1 MLMVQ
6 LIGRENEQGLLK
18 KYIDSNRSEFIA
30 VYGRRRVG
38 KTFLVTETFKDALS
52 FDMTGVIDGDKED
65 QLVSFNI
72 ALKESGYEGKRVTDW
87 YGAFEALKEV
97 VKKVPQNRSAIIFID
112 ELPCLDTPRSG
123 LVKALDLFWNGWAN
137 RQSNVKLIVCG
148 SATTWIVD
156 NIIDN
161 HGGLHNRITHEM
173 HIHPFTLHDTEEYL
187 TTYGFKWNRLAMAQ
201 TYMVLG
207 GIPYYLSL
215 LDNAL
220 SLPANIDQLFFS
232 RDAELKKEFDR
243 LFKSLFKSPQAYVDI
258 IQLLAN
264 NKKGLTRK
272 EISEK
277 LKKET
282 GGHLSKLLVNLENC
296 DFIRKYN
303 VRERKINSNNGIYQ
317 LTDFYIQFY
326 HDFCSKHTTDEH
338 FWENSINS
346 PKQNTWYGL
355 AYERLCMAH
364 IPQIKEALGIQRIR
378 TEYYSWRSKE
388 SVPAAQVD
396 LIIERADQIISLCE
410 IKYSKG
416 IYSLDAKEEERLR
429 NRITDFAD
437 ETKVKEAVQLVL
449 ITTYGLKDN
458 AHSTEV
464 NDRVVL
470 DDLFKS

>member
-1 MLMVQ
+1 MVQ

-326 HDFCSKHTTDEH
+326 HDFCNKHTTDEH

>member
-1 MLMVQ
+1 MVQ

-97 VKKVPQNRSAIIFID
+97 VKKVPQNRQAIIFID

-137 RQSNVKLIVCG
+137 RQSNAKLIVCG

-326 HDFCSKHTTDEH
+326 HDFCNKHTTDEH

>member
-1 MLMVQ
+1 M
-6 LIGRENEQGLLK
+6 
-18 KYIDSNRSEFIA
+18 
-30 VYGRRRVG
+30 
-38 KTFLVTETFKDALS
+38 
-52 FDMTGVIDGDKED
+52 
-65 QLVSFNI
+65 
-72 ALKESGYEGKRVTDW
+72 
-87 YGAFEALKEV
+87 
-97 VKKVPQNRSAIIFID
+97 
-112 ELPCLDTPRSG
+112 
-123 LVKALDLFWNGWAN
+123 KALDLFWNGWAN

-173 HIHPFTLHDTEEYL
+173 HIHPFTLHDTEAYL
-187 TTYGFKWNRLAMAQ
+187 TTHGFKWNRLAMAQ

-429 NRITDFAD
+429 NRITDFAV

>member
-18 KYIDSNRSEFIA
+18 KYIDSNRAEFIA

-97 VKKVPQNRSAIIFID
+97 VKKVPQNKQAIIFID

-173 HIHPFTLHDTEEYL
+173 HIHPFTLHDTEAYL
-187 TTYGFKWNRLAMAQ
+187 TTHGFKWNRLAMAQ

-429 NRITDFAD
+429 NRIVDFAD

>member
-1 MLMVQ
+1 MVQ
-6 LIGRENEQGLLK
+6 LIGRENEQNLLR
-18 KYIDSNRSEFIA
+18 KYIDSERSEFIA

-72 ALKESGYEGKRVTDW
+72 ALKESGYKGKRVSDW
-87 YGAFEALKEV
+87 YEAFEALKDV
-97 VKKVPQNRSAIIFID
+97 AKKIPQDKPAIIFID

-173 HIHPFTLHDTEEYL
+173 HIHPFNLHDTEEYL
-187 TTYGFKWNRLAMAQ
+187 STNGFKWNRLAMAQ
-201 TYMVLG
+201 AYMVLG

-243 LFKSLFKSPQAYVDI
+243 LFKSLFKSPQSYVDI

-326 HDFCSKHTTDEH
+326 HDFCTKHTTDEH

-388 SVPAAQVD
+388 SMPAAQVD

-429 NRITDFAD
+429 NRMTDFAD
-437 ETKVKEAVQLVL
+437 ETKVKEAIQLVL

-464 NDRVVL
+464 NDRVAL
-470 DDLFKS
+470 DDLFQP

>member
-1 MLMVQ
+1 MVQ

-97 VKKVPQNRSAIIFID
+97 VKKFPQNRPAIIFID

>member
-97 VKKVPQNRSAIIFID
+97 VKKVPQNRAAIIFID

>member
-1 MLMVQ
+1 MVQ

-97 VKKVPQNRSAIIFID
+97 VKKVPQNRAAIIFID